1 MDADTSAR
9 VASVRSFNRF
19 YTSVMGFLDQGLLMS
34 RHTLTEAR
42 VIFELAQQPESDVAD
57 VRSALGIDA
66 GQLSRILARLDSAGL
81 VDRSRS
87 SADGRRL
94 RASLTQAGRDAF
106 ATLDSRSNRQAE
118 KLLSSLSEHDQRR
131 LIAAFATVRELLD
144 DGADD
149 DSRATYVLRGLRNG
163 DLGWV
168 VQRNG
173 ALYAEEYGWDETYE
187 ALVARIVAD
196 YGASHDPRRENAW
209 IAELD
214 GRRAGAVFCMR
225 KDDKT
230 AQLRLLHVEPSARGD
245 GLGKRLVDECVT
257 FARNAHYEAI
267 TLWTNNV
274 LTAARH
280 IYQKTG
286 FELVEQEPHHSF
298 GHDLVGEVWRLDLR
312 RA

>member
-1 MDADTSAR
+1 
-9 VASVRSFNRF
+9 
-19 YTSVMGFLDQGLLMS
+19 DQGLLMS

-118 KLLSSLSEHDQRR
+118 KLLGSLSEHDQRR

-173 ALYAEEYGWDETYE
+173 ALYAGEYGWDETYE
-187 ALVARIVAD
+187 ALVARMGAD
-196 YGASHDPRRENAW
+196 YGACHDPRRENAW

-214 GRRAGAVFCMR
+214 GRRAGAAVCMR

-230 AQLRLLHVEPSARGD
+230 GQLRLLRVEPSARGD